1 MFSSYMV
8 MYYGYLTVYL
18 QIIKFPDRIPCYYLD
33 YADIEHVSYWSCFG
47 SIFFLIVQI
56 SWTSLTL
63 VIKTIIIL
71 STSLKESR
79 GEEMRGPKNWV
90 LHVITKK

>member
-56 SWTSLTL
+56 S
-63 VIKTIIIL
+63 
-71 STSLKESR
+71 
-79 GEEMRGPKNWV
+79 
-90 LHVITKK
+90 